1 MMKLYSNLYSN
12 GKLNKTL
19 MVRDQTLSKSFNSSS
34 FNSGSSS
41 HEGLKPFWQYKST
54 NSTNIVSFVH
64 LSFLLILINE
74 LTELCLFC

>member
-54 NSTNIVSFVH
+54 NMKMLFY
-64 LSFLLILINE
+64 FLVTI
-74 LTELCLFC
+74 